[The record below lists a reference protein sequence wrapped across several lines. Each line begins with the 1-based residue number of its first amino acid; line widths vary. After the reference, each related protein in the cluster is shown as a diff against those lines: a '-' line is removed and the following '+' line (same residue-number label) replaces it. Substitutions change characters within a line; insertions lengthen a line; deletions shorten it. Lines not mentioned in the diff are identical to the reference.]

1 MRQSVNVQL
10 YVCTGYRAAYC
21 IVEDEV
27 TLTVRMVVLVVCTS
41 WKLHNMQTHV
51 TTSVS
56 ADNPL
61 QKRIPRA
68 QITHIGGIGYA
79 VIVKAV
85 DSCQSAAL
93 APPPPLAQG
102 LLLNISAIKP
112 VLARRLAVEC
122 EVRGDQM
129 VGR

>member
-1 MRQSVNVQL
+1 MRQSVNVL
-10 YVCTGYRAAYC
+10 STKYVCTGYRAAYC

-27 TLTVRMVVLVVCTS
+27 TLTVRMVVLVVCTIS
-41 WKLHNMQTHV
+41 CTV
-51 TTSVS
+51 C
-56 ADNPL
+56 
-61 QKRIPRA
+61 KRMSQLPSLTIRSKSGAPEHKSH
-68 QITHIGGIGYA
+68 TIGYA